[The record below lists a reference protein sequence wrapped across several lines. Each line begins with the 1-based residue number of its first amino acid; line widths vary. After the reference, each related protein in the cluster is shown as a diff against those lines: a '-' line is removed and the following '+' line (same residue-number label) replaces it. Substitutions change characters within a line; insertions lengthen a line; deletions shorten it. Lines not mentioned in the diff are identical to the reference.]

1 MQLIV
6 QIHKFKELAE
16 KYRILFKSRE
26 NHDCV
31 VRFDF
36 AGYSGAS
43 TTLIGADRPFLLG
56 EFNTDENWFKPT
68 RPLEATIN
76 ILTNGSGVSME
87 SFLVDDD
94 AGITVYFDFGAWG
107 NYWIGWVLQD
117 NFQEVWQDTY
127 HILTIKASDGIGKLA
142 DVPLTDNSGNELIG
156 TYTPYQF
163 IQYAMYK
170 TPQTFI
176 NSRII
181 NNLFNTSMTSG
192 ANYMPLDQCYLD
204 AKTFQKQVTEY
215 DDSLTTLNKINTA
228 FNQTVFF
235 YKNRWHIVRL
245 EELYTSTLTNL
256 VGFTNS
262 LAGRTSFSKRFDA
275 EVSATSPIKQISAEM
290 LRYIVRKT
298 KKDTITFNYDEFDEV
313 LCNESFSRG
322 VLTSST
328 SGLKQYTLLQWL
340 REIGTIGIP
349 INQTSG
355 FGRNEEFDANG
366 QLTDNYAY
374 CDFSSTS
381 NAWLRSCA
389 VNILPREILNLEFDH
404 KYNTG
409 FAGVANQIVAI
420 VMLYG
425 TTNNYTLDDNGEW
438 VMSNAAWSINI
449 KTLSLQY
456 NTSPD
461 NLIPSDYQ
469 TLNITSKQFPE
480 AGYINILLFG
490 PDGTLFPGDRKEFR
504 GLKLNIT
511 TPFNGYND
519 RTITGIQSVFTK
531 AIDVRNNFEDEIFA
545 DDAFSR
551 IYKGTLLETDQITPT
566 DQTWFRDRFNT
577 ESFGFRRQNDTAHW
591 EHNRFNRNKID
602 CNFFGL
608 TWDDGGTTEPIGL
621 INTIVFPTD
630 DARKVYG
637 ILNLK
642 EIDFSN
648 STWNA
653 TLIEIFDEDKDQ
665 DGGTVTKYLD
675 VNATTGTFN
684 SLVYAKLT
692 IVTPADFTLNSNLDQ
707 LTFNGLASITVPITA
722 SLTGY
727 INSNSSSPVTI
738 ELRKNTTVIATATI
752 TVPSNP
758 FPFSANLN
766 VGSVTIAPGD
776 LLFIQYSAN
785 ITQILING
793 GGIDLNYT
801 TSNPFT
807 YNTYQDKF
815 IYQ

>member
-1 MQLIV
+1 M
-6 QIHKFKELAE
+6 AE
-16 KYRILFKSRE
+16 KYRIEFKSRE

-76 ILTNGSGVSME
+76 ILTNVSGVSME
-87 SFLVDDD
+87 DFLVDDD
-94 AGITVYFDFGAWG
+94 TGITVYFDFGVWG

-127 HILTIKASDGIGKLA
+127 HVLTIKASDGIGKLA
-142 DVPLTDNSGNELIG
+142 DIPLTDNSGNELIG
-156 TYTPYQF
+156 TFTPYQF

-192 ANYMPLDQCYLD
+192 ANYMPLDQCYID
-204 AKTFQKQVTEY
+204 AKTFQKQVDDY

-245 EELYTSTLTNL
+245 EELYASTLTNL
-256 VGFTNS
+256 SGFTNS

-275 EVSATSPIKQISAEM
+275 EVSSTSPIKQISADM

-298 KKDTITFNYDEFDEV
+298 KTDTISFTYEQFNEV

-322 VLTSST
+322 ALTST
-328 SGLKQYTLLQWL
+328 SPTLIQYQLDQWL
-340 REIGTIGIP
+340 REFGSIGSPT
-349 INQTSG
+349 NASTG
-355 FGRNEEFDANG
+355 FGKNQEYDANG
-366 QLTDNYAY
+366 QLSDNYAY
-374 CDFSSTS
+374 VDSQLSSLC
-381 NAWLRSCA
+381 WLRSCS
-389 VNILPREILNLEFDH
+389 VNVLRNEKIKLTFDH
-404 KYNTG
+404 KYQVG
-409 FAGVANQIVAI
+409 FSGTAVQPVAI

-425 TTNNYTLDDNGEW
+425 VTNNYTLDDDGSWNL
-438 VMSNAAWSINI
+438 SNASWTTNI
-449 KTLSLQY
+449 KQLQIFY
-456 NTSPD
+456 NGTTG
-461 NLIPSDYQ
+461 LIPTDYQ
-469 TLNITSKQFPE
+469 TLDIDAAPLPE
-480 AGYINILLFG
+480 DGYINLLLLA
-490 PDGTLFPGDRKEFR
+490 PDSSLAGTNSKRFNN
-504 GLKLNIT
+504 LKFDVIN
-511 TPFNGYND
+511 PFNGYNNKS
-519 RTITGIQSVFTK
+519 ITGIKSIYTK
-531 AIDVRNNFEDEIFA
+531 SIDVRNNFEDEIFA

-551 IYKGTLLETDQITPT
+551 IYKGTILKTDQITPT
-566 DQTWFRDRFNT
+566 TKTWFRQRFNS

-630 DARKVYG
+630 DPAKVYG

-665 DGGTVTKYLD
+665 DGGTITKYLD

-684 SLVYAKLT
+684 ALVYAKLT

-707 LTFNGLASITVPITA
+707 LTYNGLASITIPITA
-722 SLTGY
+722 ILNGF
-727 INSNSSSPVTI
+727 INSNTSSPVSIT
-738 ELRKNTTVIATATI
+738 LRKNTTIIATATI

-766 VGSVTIAPGD
+766 VASVTIAPGD

-793 GGIDLNYT
+793 GGIDLNYPVT
-801 TSNPFT
+801 TPFT
-807 YNTYQDKF
+807 YNNYQDKF

>member
-1 MQLIV
+1 M
-6 QIHKFKELAE
+6 AE
-16 KYRILFKSRE
+16 KYRITFKSRE
-26 NHDCV
+26 NQTCV

-43 TTLIGADRPFLLG
+43 TTLIGADRPFVLG

-76 ILTNGSGVSME
+76 ILTNVSGVSME
-87 SFLVDDD
+87 NFLVDDD
-94 AGITVYFDFGAWG
+94 AGITVYFDFGAYG
-107 NYWIGWVLQD
+107 NYWVGWVLQD

-127 HILTIKASDGIGKLA
+127 HVLTIKASDGIGKLA
-142 DVPLTDNSGNELIG
+142 DVPFTDNSGNELIG

-181 NNLFNTSMTSG
+181 NNLFNSSMTSG
-192 ANYMPLDQCYLD
+192 ATYMPLDQCYLD
-204 AKTFQKQVTEY
+204 AKTFQKQVEEY
-215 DDSLTTLNKINTA
+215 DDSLTVLNKINTA

-235 YKNRWHIVRL
+235 YKNRWHILRL
-245 EELYTSTLTNL
+245 EELYGSTLVNL

-262 LAGRTSFSKRFDA
+262 LAGRTSFTKRFDA
-275 EVSATSPIKQISAEM
+275 DVSKTSSIKQISAEM

-298 KKDTITFNYDEFDEV
+298 KKDTITFNYNEFDEV

-328 SGLKQYTLLQWL
+328 SGLKQYSLLQWL
-340 REIGTIGIP
+340 REIGTIGSP
-349 INQTSG
+349 TNQTSG
-355 FGRNEEFDANG
+355 FGRNEEFDSNG

-374 CDFSSTS
+374 CDYSSSS

-389 VNILPREILNLEFDH
+389 VNVLSNEILNVQFDH
-404 KYNTG
+404 KYNIG
-409 FAGVANQIVAI
+409 FAGIANQFVSI

-425 TTNNYTLDDNGEW
+425 TTNNFTLDDNGEW
-438 VMSNAAWSINI
+438 VMSNAGWTINI

-461 NLIPSDYQ
+461 NLIPTDYQ

-480 AGYINILLFG
+480 SGYINILLFG
-490 PDGTLFPGDRKEFR
+490 PDGILFPGDRKEFR

-519 RTITGIQSVFTK
+519 RTITGIQSIYTK
-531 AIDVRNNFEDEIFA
+531 SLDIRNEFEDEIFA

-551 IYKGTLLETDQITPT
+551 IYKGTLLESDQVTPT
-566 DQTWFRDRFNT
+566 NQTWFRQRFNT
-577 ESFGFRRQNDTAHW
+577 EVFGFRKQNDTAHW

-602 CNFFGL
+602 CNFYGL
-608 TWDDGGTTEPIGL
+608 TWDDGGTYEPIGL
-621 INTIVFPTD
+621 INTIIFPD
-630 DARKVYG
+630 DDPTKVYG

-648 STWNA
+648 STWSA
-653 TLIEIFDEDKDQ
+653 TLIELFDDDKDD
-665 DGGTVTKYLD
+665 DGGTVTQYLE
-675 VNATTGTFN
+675 VNTTLGSFV
-684 SLVYAKLT
+684 SLVYANLNF
-692 IVTPADFTLNSNLDQ
+692 VTPADFILNSNSDQ
-707 LTFNGLASITVPITA
+707 LNYVGTLPITVPITA
-722 SLTGY
+722 NISGN
-727 INSNSSSPVTI
+727 IISNTSSPVTI
-738 ELRKNTTVIATATI
+738 SLKKNTTVIASQTI
-752 TVPSNP
+752 AVPSNP
-758 FPFSANLN
+758 FPYNANLN
-766 VGSVTIAPGD
+766 VASVTINPGD
-776 LLFIQYSAN
+776 LLFIEYSAN
-785 ITQILING
+785 ITIISVNG
-793 GGIDLNYT
+793 GGIDLNYSVT
-801 TSNPFT
+801 NPFA

>member
-1 MQLIV
+1 M
-6 QIHKFKELAE
+6 AE
-16 KYRILFKSRE
+16 KYRIEFESRE
-26 NHDCV
+26 GQNCV

-36 AGYSGAS
+36 ASFSGSS
-43 TTLIGADRPFLLG
+43 TTLIGADSPFVLG
-56 EFNTDENWFKPT
+56 EYNTDENWFKPT

-76 ILTNGSGVSME
+76 ILTNVSGVAME
-87 SFLVDDD
+87 DFLVDDD

-127 HILTIKASDGIGKLA
+127 HVLTIKASDGIGKLA

-156 TYTPYQF
+156 SFTPYQL

-181 NNLFNTSMTSG
+181 NNLFNTSMTST
-192 ANYMPLDQCYLD
+192 ANNMPLDQCYLEV
-204 AKTFQKQVTEY
+204 KTFQKQVAEY
-215 DDSLTTLNKINTA
+215 DDSLTTLNKINTS

-235 YKNRWHIVRL
+235 YKNRWHIIRL
-245 EELYTSTLTNL
+245 EELYASTLTNL

-298 KKDTITFNYDEFDEV
+298 KKDTINFNYNQFNEV

-322 VLTSST
+322 AST
-328 SGLKQYTLLQWL
+328 SITPGLKQYILSQWL
-340 REIGTIGIP
+340 RETGLIGSPT
-349 INQTSG
+349 NQTSG

-374 CDFSSTS
+374 CDVDTT
-381 NAWLRSCA
+381 NETWLRSCS
-389 VNILPREILNLEFDH
+389 VNVLQKEVMNIEFDH
-404 KYNTG
+404 RYTIG
-409 FAGVANQIVAI
+409 FATANSTTTVAI
-420 VMLYG
+420 IMLYG
-425 TTNNYTLDDNGEW
+425 VTNNYTMDQFGNW
-438 VMSNAAWSINI
+438 VMSNASWTTFI
-449 KTLSLQY
+449 KRLQLTY
-456 NTSPD
+456 NSTPS
-461 NLIPSDYQ
+461 NLVPTDYQ
-469 TLNITSKQFPE
+469 TLNVTSKQIPE
-480 AGYINILLFG
+480 AGYINVLLFG
-490 PDGTLFPGDRKEFR
+490 PNPIFTSDRMRFR
-504 GLKLNIT
+504 GLKFNIS

-519 RTITGIQSVFTK
+519 ETITGIQSIFTK
-531 AIDVRNNFEDEIFA
+531 TLDIRNEFEDEIFA

-551 IYKGTLLETDQITPT
+551 IYKGTLLRSDQITPT
-566 DQTWFRDRFNT
+566 AQTWFRQRFNS

-602 CNFFGL
+602 CNFYGL
-608 TWDDGGTTEPIGL
+608 TWDDGGTYEPIGL
-621 INTIVFPTD
+621 INTIVFPD
-630 DARKVYG
+630 DDPQKVYG

-648 STWNA
+648 STWSA
-653 TLIEIFDEDKDQ
+653 TLIELFDEEKDQ
-665 DGGTVTKYLD
+665 DGGTVTKYLE
-675 VNATTGTFN
+675 VNTTLGTFN
-684 SLVYAKLT
+684 ALVYAKLN

-707 LTFNGLASITVPITA
+707 LTFNGLASITVPIVA
-722 SLTGY
+722 NIIGN
-727 INSNSSSPVTI
+727 INTNSSSPVTI
-738 ELRKNTTVIATATI
+738 ELRKNTTVIATQTI

-758 FPFSANLN
+758 FAFNANLN
-766 VGSVTIAPGD
+766 VASVTIAPGD

-785 ITQILING
+785 ITQIQITG

-815 IYQ
+815 IYA

>member
-1 MQLIV
+1 
-6 QIHKFKELAE
+6 LAE
-16 KYRILFKSRE
+16 KYRIEFKSRE
-26 NHDCV
+26 GHNCV

-36 AGYSGAS
+36 ASFSGLS
-43 TTLIGADRPFLLG
+43 TTLIGADRPFVLG
-56 EFNTDENWFKPT
+56 EYNTDEDWFKPT

-76 ILTNGSGVSME
+76 ILTNVSGVSME

-94 AGITVYFDFGAWG
+94 AGITVYFDFGTWG

-127 HILTIKASDGIGKLA
+127 HVLTIKASDGIGKLA

-156 TYTPYQF
+156 TFTPYQF

-181 NNLFNTSMTSG
+181 NNLFNTTMTST
-192 ANYMPLDQCYLD
+192 ANNMPLDQCYLD
-204 AKTFQKQVTEY
+204 AKTFQKQVAEY

-228 FNQTVFF
+228 FNQTIFF

-245 EELYTSTLTNL
+245 EELYASTLTNL

-262 LAGRTSFSKRFDA
+262 LAGRTSFTKRFDA

-298 KKDTITFNYDEFDEV
+298 KKDTINFNYNEFNEV

-322 VLTSST
+322 ALTSS
-328 SGLKQYTLLQWL
+328 SSSLIQFQLDQWL
-340 REIGTIGIP
+340 REYGSIGSPT
-349 INQTSG
+349 NAATG
-355 FGRNEEFDANG
+355 FGRNEEYDTNG
-366 QLTDNYAY
+366 QLNDNYAY
-374 CDFSSTS
+374 VDSQLSTLC
-381 NAWLRSCA
+381 WLRSCSINVLA
-389 VNILPREILNLEFDH
+389 SEKFKLSFEH
-404 KYNTG
+404 KYQVG
-409 FAGVANQIVAI
+409 FSGTAVQPVAI
-420 VMLYG
+420 VMFFG
-425 TTNNYTLDDNGEW
+425 TTNNYTLDDDGSWNL
-438 VMSNAAWSINI
+438 SNATFTTNI
-449 KTLSLQY
+449 KELQIYY
-456 NTSPD
+456 NGTTG
-461 NLIPSDYQ
+461 LIPTDYQ
-469 TLNITSKQFPE
+469 TLSIDAAPFPQN
-480 AGYINILLFG
+480 GYINLLLLA
-490 PDGTLFPGDRKEFR
+490 PDSTLAGTNSKRFNS
-504 GLKLNIT
+504 LKVDIVN
-511 TPFNGYND
+511 PFNGYNSKS
-519 RTITGIQSVFTK
+519 ITGIQSIFTK
-531 AIDVRNNFEDEIFA
+531 SIDVRNNFEDEIFA

-551 IYKGTLLETDQITPT
+551 IYKGTLLRSDQITPT
-566 DQTWFRDRFNT
+566 AKTWFRDRFNT
-577 ESFGFRRQNDTAHW
+577 ESYGFRRQNDTAHW

-648 STWNA
+648 STWSA
-653 TLIEIFDEDKDQ
+653 TLIELFDEDKDQ
-665 DGGTVTKYLD
+665 DGGTVTKYLE
-675 VNATTGTFN
+675 VNTTLGTFN
-684 SLVYAKLT
+684 ALVYAKLS

-707 LTFNGLASITVPITA
+707 LTFNGLASITVPINA
-722 SLTGY
+722 SITGY

-738 ELRKNTTVIATATI
+738 TLRKNSTIIATQSFTI
-752 TVPSNP
+752 ASNP
-758 FPFSANLN
+758 YPFSANLN
-766 VGSVTIAPGD
+766 VASVTLAPGD
-776 LLFIQYSAN
+776 LLYIQYSAN
-785 ITQILING
+785 ITQILVNG
-793 GGIDLNYT
+793 GSIELNYT

-807 YNTYQDKF
+807 YSPYQDKF